1 MSNISVLYW
10 CPFISKV
17 ATVKAVINSVFS
29 LIKYSN
35 QRYKPEVINVFGE
48 WNYLKHELE
57 NKKITLT
64 PQLTNFNFLKSKK
77 TGYLI
82 SRSKYIL
89 IFLFSIIPLIKL
101 LRQKNSSF
109 LVVHLIT
116 SLPLFIFSILNFKTK
131 LILRI
136 SGLPKLNFLRKLLW
150 KLSVKN
156 IYKITCPTQETFDNL
171 SKIPFLKTK
180 LVLLRDP
187 VLSINEIN
195 KKGKEKIKEN
205 LPNGDF
211 ILSIGRLTRQKNFG
225 FLLSVFSKLK
235 FENLSLVI
243 IGEGELKNDLIKQS
257 KILNIYKKTFFIN
270 ETSNVF
276 NIIKKS
282 KYFVLTSLWEDPGF
296 VILEAAVM
304 NKIIVSS
311 DCPSGPKEILKNG
324 RAGFLFN
331 SDDENSFFKAFK
343 ELKNSS
349 EKELKSKLINAK
361 MMTKE
366 FTLFRHY
373 KVINKVLSL

>member
-29 LIKYSN
+29 LIKYSH

-57 NKKITLT
+57 NKKIILT

-82 SRSKYIL
+82 SRLKYIL

-243 IGEGELKNDLIKQS
+243 IGKGELKNDLIKQS
-257 KILNIYKKTFFIN
+257 KILNIDKKTFFIN

-331 SDDENSFFKAFK
+331 SDDENSFFKAFQA
-343 ELKNSS
+343 LKNSS

-373 KVINKVLSL
+373 KVINKVLCL

>member
-57 NKKITLT
+57 NKKIILT

-82 SRSKYIL
+82 SRLKYIL

-331 SDDENSFFKAFK
+331 SDDENSFFKAFQA
-343 ELKNSS
+343 LKNSS

-373 KVINKVLSL
+373 KVINKVLCL

>member
-57 NKKITLT
+57 NKKIILT

-82 SRSKYIL
+82 SRLKYIL

-243 IGEGELKNDLIKQS
+243 IGKGELKNDLIKQS
-257 KILNIYKKTFFIN
+257 KILNIDKKTFFIN

-331 SDDENSFFKAFK
+331 SDDENSFFKAFQA
-343 ELKNSS
+343 LKNSS

-373 KVINKVLSL
+373 KVINKVLCL

>member
-57 NKKITLT
+57 NKKIILT
-64 PQLTNFNFLKSKK
+64 PQLINFNFLKSKK

>member
-1 MSNISVLYW
+1 MNNISVLYW

-17 ATVKAVINSVFS
+17 ATVKAVINSAFS
-29 LIKYSN
+29 LLKYSN

-48 WNYLKHELE
+48 WNDFRDELK
-57 NKKITLT
+57 NKKIILT
-64 PQLTNFNFLKSKK
+64 PQLTNLNFLKSQRS
-77 TGYLI
+77 GYI
-82 SRSKYIL
+82 VSRLKYIV
-89 IFLFSIIPLIKL
+89 IFFGSLIPLIKL

-109 LVVHLIT
+109 IVVHLVT

-136 SGLPKLNFLRKLLW
+136 SGMPKLTFLRKLLW
-150 KLSVKN
+150 KLSLKN
-156 IYKITCPTQETFDNL
+156 IYKITCPTQETLNNL

-187 VLSINEIN
+187 VLSITEIN
-195 KKGKEKIKEN
+195 KKGKEELNEN
-205 LPNGDF
+205 LPQGNF
-211 ILSIGRLTRQKNFG
+211 ILSIGRLTKQKNFS
-225 FLLSVFSKLK
+225 FLLKVFSKLK
-235 FENLSLVI
+235 LENLSLVI
-243 IGEGELKNDLIKQS
+243 IGKGELKKDLIKQS
-257 KILNIYKKTFFIN
+257 KILNIEKKIFFIN
-270 ETSNVF
+270 ETNNVF

-296 VILEAAVM
+296 VIIEAAVM

-324 RAGFLFN
+324 SAGFLFN
-331 SDDENSFFKAFK
+331 SNDENSFFKAFK
-343 ELKNSS
+343 ELQNSS
-349 EKELKSKLINAK
+349 EKELKNKIINAK

-373 KVINKVLSL
+373 IMINKVLSL